1 MKKLILI
8 ALLALSSCYGVED
21 VRDNRLNTITALIK
35 KQDMIAATADMYISL
50 YGAIPSSIVTLKNAN
65 LLPPGTT
72 YSGTITINGAT
83 KTIVLS
89 DTVSPNETYQKD
101 FYLNTTDRSKES
113 THTVSGNTFIASYP
127 FTSKAIYSY
136 TASSSVTVSP
146 TAPASPIND
155 MTWLNS
161 ITNQIY
167 IYKGGWLSVNPR
179 KLYIVRDFS
188 EFPTGTINDGGIVL
202 TTTSITKYLHNGTG
216 FQVIPQSIPFTINGA
231 F

>member
-8 ALLALSSCYGVED
+8 ILIALSCYGVED
-21 VRDNRLNTITALIK
+21 VRDNRLNAITALIK
-35 KQDMIAATADMYISL
+35 KQDMIAATCDMYISL

-65 LLPPGTT
+65 LLPSSVT
-72 YSGTITINGAT
+72 YSGTITVNGAT

-101 FYLNTTDRSKES
+101 FYLNTSDKSKES
-113 THTVSGNTFIASYP
+113 THTVSGNTFTASYV
-127 FTSKAIYSY
+127 FSSKATFSY

-146 TAPASPIND
+146 TAPASPTTD

-179 KLYIVRDFS
+179 KLYIVRDYS
-188 EFPTGTINDGGIVL
+188 EFPTGAINDGGIVL
-202 TTTSITKYLHNGTG
+202 TTTSMTKYLHNGIK
-216 FQVIPQSIPFTINGA
+216 FEVIPQSIPFTINGA

>member
-21 VRDNRLNTITALIK
+21 VRENRINTVKALIQ

-65 LLPPGTT
+65 LLPSGTT
-72 YSGTITINGAT
+72 YSGTITVNGAT

-89 DTVSPNETYQKD
+89 DTIASNDTYQKE
-101 FYLNTTDRSKES
+101 FYLRTKDRAKEATPS
-113 THTVSGNTFIASYP
+113 VSGNTFTASYQ
-127 FTSKAIYSY
+127 FTTKAIYSY

-146 TAPASPIND
+146 TAPASPTTD

-188 EFPTGTINDGGIVL
+188 EFPTGAINDGGIVL
-202 TTTSITKYLHNGTG
+202 TTTSMTKYLHNGIK
-216 FQVIPQSIPFTINGA
+216 FEVIPQNIPFTINGA